1 MLYDESLDLEV
12 DKLFDRIE
20 ALEEENAKKKEAL
33 VEKEKALS
41 VKEEVIVEKDA
52 EIERLKKALAELSLS
67 EI

>member
-20 ALEEENAKKKEAL
+20 ALEEENAKKEEAL
-33 VEKEKALS
+33 FEKEEAL
-41 VKEEVIVEKDA
+41 VEKDA